1 MELFKVI
8 QQSGWHNEIAVFCYK
23 YGRICWQKKR
33 TQRSATDP
41 NPTTIPMMYVVLLE
55 ESPASGLATRFA
67 QEVTDS
73 SDSSGQ

>member
-1 MELFKVI
+1 
-8 QQSGWHNEIAVFCYK
+8 
-23 YGRICWQKKR
+23 
-33 TQRSATDP
+33 
-41 NPTTIPMMYVVLLE
+41 MYVVLLE